1 MEMDVRVI
9 ERAGKLLK
17 SDARSDPLR
26 SKNCGRIYCIACSTG
41 NSGGCITNSEGYK
54 IGCQRCLMAGVSA
67 VYDGKAG
74 KNGFTRGLEHEGG
87 VRIELIYS
95 DEKQTFSM
103 AVTENFHSCLE
114 HIFNESVGI
123 TSSKANSVVNSK

>member
-1 MEMDVRVI
+1 
-9 ERAGKLLK
+9 
-17 SDARSDPLR
+17 
-26 SKNCGRIYCIACSTG
+26 
-41 NSGGCITNSEGYK
+41 
-54 IGCQRCLMAGVSA
+54 MAGVSA

-114 HIFNESVGI
+114 NMFNESVGI
-123 TSSKANSVVNSK
+123 TLSKANSVVNSS

>member
-1 MEMDVRVI
+1 M
-9 ERAGKLLK
+9 
-17 SDARSDPLR
+17 R
-26 SKNCGRIYCIACSTG
+26 SKHCARIYCIACSTG
-41 NSGGCITNSEGYK
+41 NSGGCITNSEGYN
-54 IGCQRCLMAGVSA
+54 IGCQRCLLAGVSA

-87 VRIELIYS
+87 VKIELIYS

-114 HIFNESVGI
+114 NIFNESVGI